1 MKRLLVWLS
10 DLRVAIVLLLL
21 IALASAVGTAIPQGD
36 PPTSYVEAYAN
47 TPWLGL
53 LHGEQVLQ
61 LQLDHVLAVEQSQP
75 GGVRIGLHIAGRGIT
90 LGNGRAHGTAQ
101 GNQQ

>member
-36 PPTSYVEAYAN
+36 PLS
-47 TPWLGL
+47 L
-53 LHGEQVLQ
+53 
-61 LQLDHVLAVEQSQP
+61 
-75 GGVRIGLHIAGRGIT
+75 IHI
-90 LGNGRAHGTAQ
+90 
-101 GNQQ
+101 

>member
-1 MKRLLVWLS
+1 MNRLLALLS

-36 PPTSYVEAYAN
+36 PPARHLAAYAD

-53 LHGEQVLQ
+53 LHGEQVLR
-61 LQLDHVLAVEQSQP
+61 LKMDHVYSNSWFM
-75 GGVRIGLHIAGRGIT
+75 GLSLIHI
-90 LGNGRAHGTAQ
+90 
-101 GNQQ
+101 